1 MPPRPTANP
10 ILTQDELNR
19 ATLARQLLLRPAA
32 TDAVSAVERIGG
44 LQAQEPAS
52 PFIGLWTRL
61 VDFRADELRAAFADR
76 RVVKATMMR
85 ATLHAVTATD
95 YEALQPAAA
104 IALEAIRRRDRAQ
117 APEPDHLERLT
128 ALASAFTSEP
138 RTLGELRDHL
148 MGHEA
153 SVSPRP
159 STTAATTAAAPTPDL
174 TLEEIVWWL
183 RRNMTFI
190 HAPTDAEPW
199 SFGRRPRIVEATAW
213 IPGLVA
219 VDEPTS
225 TRAIVHRYLGA
236 FGPASVADL
245 AAWSRVP
252 VNRLR
257 PAVTALDGEGA
268 LWHAHD
274 ERGRALVDLVDAPR
288 PAGDTPAPPRL
299 LPMWDSI
306 LLAHQDRTRIISDA
320 DRAVVIAR
328 NGDTLPTFLV
338 DGRVAGLWW
347 AEAGPGGR
355 TRIEIEPFRAIP
367 PTARRALD
375 VEAERLA
382 AFVEPA
388 EPRVYG
394 RYQRWRPAPASPGAV
409 SSPPGR

>member
-1 MPPRPTANP
+1 MPPRPTTTTV
-10 ILTQDELNR
+10 LTQDDLNR
-19 ATLARQLLLRPAA
+19 ATLARQLLLRPEPI
-32 TDAVSAVERIGG
+32 DAVTAVERIGG

-52 PFIGLWTRL
+52 PFIGLWTR
-61 VDFRADELRAAFADR
+61 VADFRADELRAAFADR

-85 ATLHAVTATD
+85 ATLHAVTAGD
-95 YEALQPAAA
+95 YEAMQPAAA

-117 APEPDHLERLT
+117 RPDPAHLERLT
-128 ALASAFTSEP
+128 AIASAFTSEP

-148 MGHEA
+148 IEHEA
-153 SVSPRP
+153 DTS
-159 STTAATTAAAPTPDL
+159 APDL
-174 TLEEIVWWL
+174 PLEEIVWWL

-190 HAPTDAEPW
+190 HAPSDAEPW

-213 IPGLVA
+213 IPGMAA

-236 FGPASVADL
+236 FGPASVADI
-245 AAWSRVP
+245 AAWARVP
-252 VNRLR
+252 VTRLR
-257 PAVTALDGEGA
+257 PAVTALDHEGA

-274 ERGRALVDLVDAPR
+274 ERGRSLVDLVDASR

-299 LPMWDSI
+299 LPMWDSL

-320 DRAVVIAR
+320 DRGAVIAR

-347 AEAGPGGR
+347 AAAEPGGR
-355 TRIEIEPFRAIP
+355 TRIAIEPFRAIP

-375 VEAERLA
+375 IEAERLA

-394 RYQRWRPAPASPGAV
+394 RYQRWRPAPASSGAV